1 VEQLIRG
8 GGPAIPKGLGASP
21 RGEATPNELGLT
33 PPAWP
38 IFLLVAATLAL
49 ALLSIL
55 IGAGSVGPAQALA
68 FLLGRPE
75 AVENSYVH
83 MVITTLR
90 LPRTLA
96 ALVVGG
102 ALGTA
107 GVLMQSVTRNPLAE
121 TGLLGVN
128 AGAALG
134 VVLGLTLAAHTG
146 RSASSLA
153 WAFGGALVASLLVL
167 AVAATGRVG
176 ASPLRLVLAGSAL
189 GATFRGLTSYLL
201 VTNADV
207 YEEYRFWM
215 LGTVAAVPLERVLE
229 MLPAV
234 AAGLLLALLMV
245 KPLSA
250 LFLGDDVARAL
261 GHRPGLVRAVV
272 SLAVTLLTAAAVA
285 MAGPISFLGLIA
297 PHLAR
302 ALAGPRLG
310 QQIGLS
316 LVAGAG
322 ILLAAD
328 ILSRVIIRP
337 HEAPV
342 SVLLAYIGAPL
353 LILIARS
360 KRMLILHGPG
370 GQNR

>member
-1 VEQLIRG
+1 MELLEHQG
-8 GGPAIPKGLGASP
+8 GAPAKPAP
-21 RGEATPNELGLT
+21 A
-33 PPAWP
+33 PPGGMGGRLARVLWP
-38 IFLLVAATLAL
+38 VALFTATLTL

-55 IGAGSVGPAQALA
+55 IGSGPVGPSQALA
-68 FLLGRPE
+68 YLLGRPE
-75 AVENSYVH
+75 AVENSYVQ

-96 ALVVGG
+96 ALIVGA

-107 GVLMQSVTRNPLAE
+107 GALMQAVTRNPLAE

-134 VVLGLTLAAHTG
+134 VVLGLTYMAQTG
-146 RSASSLA
+146 SGYAYLA
-153 WAFGGALVASLLVL
+153 WAFGGALAASLAVL
-167 AVAATGRVG
+167 AVAAAGKVG
-176 ASPLRLVLAGSAL
+176 ASPLRLVLAGAAL
-189 GATFRGLTSYLL
+189 GATFRGLTSYIL
-201 VTNADV
+201 VTNAAV
-207 YEEYRFWM
+207 YDEYRFWM
-215 LGTVAAVPLERVLE
+215 LGTVAGASLERALE
-229 MLPAV
+229 MVPAV
-234 AAGLLLALLMV
+234 ACGLVLAALV
-245 KPLSA
+245 TKPLSA

-261 GHRPGLVRAVV
+261 GHRPGLIRVVV

-302 ALAGPRLG
+302 ALVGPRLG
-310 QQIGLS
+310 QQIALS
-316 LVAGAG
+316 MVAGAG

-360 KRMLILHGPG
+360 NRLLTLQGPG
-370 GQNR
+370 GRNA

>member
-1 VEQLIRG
+1 MEQLVQEG
-8 GGPAIPKGLGASP
+8 GRPTIPRTADPSRTRSWRVPAVWK
-21 RGEATPNELGLT
+21 
-33 PPAWP
+33 
-38 IFLLVAATLAL
+38 V
-49 ALLSIL
+49 ALLLAVTVVLAVLSL
-55 IGAGSVGPAQALA
+55 MVGAGTVGPSQALA

-75 AVENSYVH
+75 AVENSYVQ

-96 ALVVGG
+96 ALVVGAALGAAG
-102 ALGTA
+102 AL
-107 GVLMQSVTRNPLAE
+107 MQAVTRNPLAE

-134 VVLGLTLAAHTG
+134 VVLGLTYAAHTG
-146 RSASSLA
+146 SGYAYLA
-153 WAFGGALVASLLVL
+153 WAFGGALVASLAVL
-167 AVAATGRVG
+167 AVAASGRVG

-189 GATFRGLTSYLL
+189 GATFRGLTSYIL
-201 VTNADV
+201 VTNAAV
-207 YEEYRFWM
+207 YDDYRFWM
-215 LGTVAAVPLERVLE
+215 LGTVAAVPLERALE

-234 AAGLLLALLMV
+234 GAGLLLAVLII

-285 MAGPISFLGLIA
+285 LAGPISFLGLIA

-302 ALAGPRLG
+302 ALVGPRLG

-316 LVAGAG
+316 LLAGAG

-337 HEAPV
+337 YEAPV

-360 KRMLILHGPG
+360 KRLLTLQGPG
-370 GQNR
+370 GRS

>member
-1 VEQLIRG
+1 MEARVHEG
-8 GGPAIPKGLGASP
+8 GGPAITSAAPRDALG
-21 RGEATPNELGLT
+21 RR
-33 PPAWP
+33 PAAILWP
-38 IFLLVAATLAL
+38 AALLAATLAL

-55 IGAGSVGPAQALA
+55 IGAGTVGPAQAMA
-68 FLLGRPE
+68 YLLGRPE
-75 AVENSYVH
+75 VVENSYVQ

-90 LPRTLA
+90 WPRTVA
-96 ALVVGG
+96 ALLVGA

-107 GVLMQSVTRNPLAE
+107 GALMQAVTRNPLAE

-134 VVLGLTLAAHTG
+134 VVLGLTFMTQTG
-146 RSASSLA
+146 SGFAYLA
-153 WAFGGALVASLLVL
+153 WAFGGALAASLAVL
-167 AVAATGRVG
+167 AVAAAGKVG
-176 ASPLRLVLAGSAL
+176 ASPLRLVLAGAAL

-201 VTNADV
+201 VTNAAV
-207 YEEYRFWM
+207 YDEYRFWM
-215 LGTVAAVPLERVLE
+215 LGTVAGVSLDRALQ

-234 AAGLLLALLMV
+234 AGGLLLAALV
-245 KPLSA
+245 TKPLSA

-261 GHRPGLVRAVV
+261 GHRPGLIRVVV

-302 ALAGPRLG
+302 ALVGPRLG

-316 LVAGAG
+316 MVAGAG

-360 KRMLILHGPG
+360 NRLLTLQGPG
-370 GQNR
+370 GRNA